1 MAERFRDVMEEYQ
14 LYLAEQAD
22 RSRAARN
29 PDRSARAAC
38 LARCKD
44 GEWSVLLRWEI
55 LIDREIERKMM
66 LYLLMRRRD
75 RRTTGEENTRK
86 K

>member
-1 MAERFRDVMEEYQ
+1 MAERFRDVMEEPQ
-14 LYLAEQAD
+14 VYLADHAD

-38 LARCKD
+38 LAPCED
-44 GEWSVLLRWEI
+44 GERSVLLRWET

-75 RRTTGEENTRK
+75 RRTKDEENARK

>member
-1 MAERFRDVMEEYQ
+1 LKAALAERFRDVMEEHQ
-14 LYLAEQAD
+14 VYLAEHAD
-22 RSRAARN
+22 RSRAAR
-29 PDRSARAAC
+29 AAC
-38 LARCKD
+38 LAPCED
-44 GEWSVLLRWEI
+44 GERSLLLRWETI
-55 LIDREIERKMM
+55 IGREIERKMM